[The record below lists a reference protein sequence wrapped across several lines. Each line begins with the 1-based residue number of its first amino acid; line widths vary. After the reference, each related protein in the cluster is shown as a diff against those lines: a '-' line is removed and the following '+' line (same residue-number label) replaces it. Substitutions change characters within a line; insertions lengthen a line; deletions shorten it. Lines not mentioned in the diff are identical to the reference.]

1 MPYVIKDAND
11 KILAFYDEQN
21 ALSTMWVDDDDLALK
36 AFFAQI
42 KASTAKPV
50 TKESEAMASLE
61 TSDLELIRVIE
72 DLTELLIK
80 KQVFVFTELPLF
92 AQQKLGK
99 RQKIRNDMVSLNSLL
114 SDEGDEGIF

>member
-11 KILAFYDEQN
+11 KILACYDQQD
-21 ALSTMWVDDDDLALK
+21 ALSTMWINDDDPKLK
-36 AFFAQI
+36 AFLAQI
-42 KASTAKPV
+42 KPNTVKPLS
-50 TKESEAMASLE
+50 KEDEAISSLMS
-61 TSDLELIRVIE
+61 SDLELIRVIE

-99 RQKIRNDMVSLNSLL
+99 RQKIRNDMISLNSLL
-114 SDEGDEGIF
+114 SDESDEGIF